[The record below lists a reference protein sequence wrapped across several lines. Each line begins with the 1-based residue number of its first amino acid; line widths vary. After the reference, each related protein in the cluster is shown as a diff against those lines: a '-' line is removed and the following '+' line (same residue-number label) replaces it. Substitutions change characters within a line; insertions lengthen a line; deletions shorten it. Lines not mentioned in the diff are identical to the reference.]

1 MKRENFKY
9 LSVLALLFIVGLKV
23 SSFHVF
29 THQDNA
35 SDTIKNCA
43 ICDMAVENQDAEF
56 VATFHTAPTTPNVI
70 TVSKP
75 LSKANRSESSP
86 TYLHFKI
93 FGRPPPDIV

>member
-1 MKRENFKY
+1 MKREKFKC
-9 LSVLALLFIVGLKV
+9 LSVLVLLFVVVLKV

-43 ICDMAVENQDAEF
+43 ICDLAIENQDAEF
-56 VATFHTAPTTPNVI
+56 VDTFQTTATTPNVI

-75 LSKANRSESSP
+75 LLKAYRSETSP